1 MSAVSFVAEIL
12 TVDGEKHRL
21 AFPIVEAID
30 LGLLVVVL
38 FDPDSN
44 TRKFGQF
51 PNLIAVRRDGSEF
64 WVAELPNT
72 SSGECYYRVR
82 EASGHLVASSFHST
96 EAEIDALT
104 GKLISQE
111 FTK

>member
-12 TVDGEKHRL
+12 TVDGVKHRL
-21 AFPIVEAID
+21 AFPIVEVID

-51 PNLIAVRRDGSEF
+51 PNLIAVRRDGLQF
-64 WVAELPNT
+64 WVAELPST

-82 EASGHLVASSFHST
+82 EADGNLVAYSFRSMEAVIDPLTGHL
-96 EAEIDALT
+96 
-104 GKLISQE
+104 ISRE

>member
-1 MSAVSFVAEIL
+1 MSAVSFVAEML
-12 TVDGEKHRL
+12 TVDGNKHRL

-44 TRKFGQF
+44 TSKFGQF
-51 PNLIAVRRDGSEF
+51 PNLIAVRRDGSQF

-72 SSGECYYRVR
+72 SSGECYYSVR
-82 EASGHLVASSFHST
+82 EANGHLVANSFHST
-96 EAEIDALT
+96 EVVIDTLT
-104 GKLISQE
+104 GKLISRE
-111 FTK
+111 FMK